1 MNLKATN
8 KTETNKYELE
18 VEISAEDFNKAL
30 SEVAKT
36 EGKRMTVPGF
46 RKGHAPRSVIEK
58 MYGENVFFEGAVD
71 KLYRPAMQDAI
82 EASKLE
88 VIAVSKADV
97 TSVSRE
103 NGVEFKITVV
113 VKPEITIEGY
123 KGIEATKKNVEVTDE
138 DVSAELVKVQ
148 DRNSRMVDVDNR
160 GALTGDTAVIDFE
173 GFCDGKAFEGGKAEG
188 FELSLG
194 SGQFIPGFEDQ
205 IVGHE
210 VGDEFEINV
219 KFPEDYQ
226 AEELKGKDATFKIK
240 LHQIKRKEL
249 PVLDDEFA
257 KDVSEFDTLDEYKK
271 SIREKLQSDREKQ
284 EEANVENQIV
294 EALIEKVQGEIPEE
308 MYENEVEESINSFA
322 YRLQSQGLNLETY
335 LKYTGMDVNALKE
348 QFRPQSEKQ
357 VKVRLALEKIAELE
371 NLEVSDEEVE
381 AEYEKLAKQYE
392 MEAAQIKNLVAEAQV
407 REDLKNQKAIDFVKE
422 NAVVKT
428 EKPAKK
434 TTRRKSTKKAAEEKT
449 EEKAEEKA
457 EAKTEE

>member
-1 MNLKATN
+1 
-8 KTETNKYELE
+8 
-18 VEISAEDFNKAL
+18 KAL

-36 EGKRMTVPGF
+36 EGKKMSVPGF

-58 MYGENVFFEGAVD
+58 MYGENVFFEAAVD

-82 EASKLE
+82 EASGLE
-88 VIAVSKADV
+88 VIAVSNADV

-103 NGVEFKITVV
+103 NGIELKLTVV
-113 VKPEITIEGY
+113 VKPVITIEGY
-123 KGIEATKKNVEVTDE
+123 KGIEAAKKNVEVTDE

-210 VGDEFEINV
+210 VGDEFEISV

-249 PVLDDEFA
+249 PTLDDEFA
-257 KDVSEFDTLDEYKK
+257 KDVSEFDTLDEYKN
-271 SIREKLQSDREKQ
+271 SLREKLQSDREKQ
-284 EEANVENQIV
+284 EEMNVENQIFD
-294 EALIEKVQGEIPEE
+294 ALIEKVQGEIPEE
-308 MYENEVEESINSFA
+308 MYEQEVEESINNFA

-335 LKYTGMDVNALKE
+335 LKYTGMDVNAIKE

-357 VKVRLALEKIAELE
+357 LKLRLALEKIAELE
-371 NLEVSDEEVE
+371 NLEVSDEAVE
-381 AEYEKLAKQYE
+381 EEYEKLAKQYN
-392 MEAAQIKNLVAEAQV
+392 MEVAQIKNLVAETQIRA
-407 REDLKNQKAIDFVKE
+407 DLKNQKAIDFVKE
-422 NAVVKT
+422 NASVKA

-449 EEKAEEKA
+449 EETA

>member
-18 VEISAEDFNKAL
+18 VEISVEDFNKAL

-36 EGKRMTVPGF
+36 EGKKMSVPGF

-58 MYGENVFFEGAVD
+58 MYGENVFFEAAVD

-82 EASKLE
+82 EASGLE
-88 VIAVSKADV
+88 VIAVSNADV

-103 NGVEFKITVV
+103 NGIELKLTVV
-113 VKPEITIEGY
+113 VKPVITIEGY

-210 VGDEFEINV
+210 VGDEFEISV

-249 PVLDDEFA
+249 PTLDDEFA
-257 KDVSEFDTLDEYKK
+257 KDVSEFDTLDEYKN
-271 SIREKLQSDREKQ
+271 SLREKLQSDREKQ
-284 EEANVENQIV
+284 EETNVENQIFD
-294 EALIEKVQGEIPEE
+294 ALIEKVQGEIPEE
-308 MYENEVEESINSFA
+308 MYEQEVEESINNFA

-335 LKYTGMDVNALKE
+335 LKYTGMDVNAIKE

-357 VKVRLALEKIAELE
+357 LKLRLALEKIAELE
-371 NLEVSDEEVE
+371 NLEVSDEAVE
-381 AEYEKLAKQYE
+381 EEYEKLAKQYN
-392 MEAAQIKNLVAEAQV
+392 MEVAQIKNLVAETQIRA
-407 REDLKNQKAIDFVKE
+407 DLKNQKAIDFVKE
-422 NAVVKT
+422 NASVKA

-449 EEKAEEKA
+449 EETA

>member
-1 MNLKATN
+1 M
-8 KTETNKYELE
+8 
-18 VEISAEDFNKAL
+18 S
-30 SEVAKT
+30 
-36 EGKRMTVPGF
+36 VPGF

-58 MYGENVFFEGAVD
+58 MYGENVFFEAAVD

-82 EASKLE
+82 EASGLE
-88 VIAVSKADV
+88 VIAVSNADV

-103 NGVEFKITVV
+103 NGIELKLTVV
-113 VKPEITIEGY
+113 VKPVITIEGY

-210 VGDEFEINV
+210 VGDEFEISV

-249 PVLDDEFA
+249 PALDDEFA
-257 KDVSEFDTLDEYKK
+257 KDVSEFDTLDEYKN
-271 SIREKLQSDREKQ
+271 SLREKLQSDREKQ
-284 EEANVENQIV
+284 EETNVENQIFD
-294 EALIEKVQGEIPEE
+294 ALIEKVQGEIPEE
-308 MYENEVEESINSFA
+308 MYEQEVEESINNFA

-335 LKYTGMDVNALKE
+335 LKYTGMDVNAIKE

-357 VKVRLALEKIAELE
+357 LKLRLALEKIAELE
-371 NLEVSDEEVE
+371 NLEVSDEAVE
-381 AEYEKLAKQYE
+381 EEYEKLAKQYN
-392 MEAAQIKNLVAEAQV
+392 MEVAQIKNLVAETQIRA
-407 REDLKNQKAIDFVKE
+407 DLKNQKAIDFVKE
-422 NAVVKT
+422 NASVKA

-434 TTRRKSTKKAAEEKT
+434 TTRRKSTKKAVEEKT
-449 EEKAEEKA
+449 EETA

>member
-36 EGKRMTVPGF
+36 EGKKMSVPGF

-58 MYGENVFFEGAVD
+58 MYGENVFFEAAVD

-82 EASKLE
+82 EASGLE
-88 VIAVSKADV
+88 VIAVSNADV

-103 NGVEFKITVV
+103 NGIELKLTVV
-113 VKPEITIEGY
+113 VKPVITIEGY

-160 GALTGDTAVIDFE
+160 GALTGDTAVINFE

-257 KDVSEFDTLDEYKK
+257 KDVSEFDTLDEYKN
-271 SIREKLQSDREKQ
+271 SLREKLQSDREKQ
-284 EEANVENQIV
+284 EETNVENQIFD
-294 EALIEKVQGEIPEE
+294 ALIEKVQGEIPEE
-308 MYENEVEESINSFA
+308 MYEQEVEESINNFA

-335 LKYTGMDVNALKE
+335 LKYTGMDVNAIKE

-357 VKVRLALEKIAELE
+357 LKLRLALEKIAELE
-371 NLEVSDEEVE
+371 NLEVSDEAVE
-381 AEYEKLAKQYE
+381 EEYEKLAKQYN
-392 MEAAQIKNLVAEAQV
+392 MEVAQIKNLVAETQIRA
-407 REDLKNQKAIDFVKE
+407 DLKNQKAIDFVKE
-422 NAVVKT
+422 NASVKA

-449 EEKAEEKA
+449 EETA

>member
-1 MNLKATN
+1 MNVKNVEKENGSAKVT
-8 KTETNKYELE
+8 
-18 VEISAEDFNKAL
+18 VEIAKDEFQTALDKAY
-30 SEVAKT
+30 AKIR
-36 EGKRMTVPGF
+36 KDIMIPGF

-58 MYGENVFFEGAVD
+58 MYGENVFFEAAVD

-82 EASKLE
+82 EASGLE
-88 VIAVSKADV
+88 VIAVSNADV

-103 NGVEFKITVV
+103 NGIELKLTVV
-113 VKPEITIEGY
+113 VKPVITIEGY

-210 VGDEFEINV
+210 VGDEFEISV

-249 PVLDDEFA
+249 PTLDDEFA
-257 KDVSEFDTLDEYKK
+257 KDVSEFDTLDEYKN
-271 SIREKLQSDREKQ
+271 SLREKLQSDREKQ
-284 EEANVENQIV
+284 EEMNVENQIFD
-294 EALIEKVQGEIPEE
+294 ALIEKVQGEIPEE
-308 MYENEVEESINSFA
+308 MYEQEVEESINNFA

-335 LKYTGMDVNALKE
+335 LKYTGMDVNAIKE

-357 VKVRLALEKIAELE
+357 LKLRLALEKIAELE
-371 NLEVSDEEVE
+371 NLEVSDEAVE
-381 AEYEKLAKQYE
+381 EEYEKLAKQYN
-392 MEAAQIKNLVAEAQV
+392 MEVAQIKNLVAETQIRA
-407 REDLKNQKAIDFVKE
+407 DLKNQKAIDFVKE
-422 NAVVKT
+422 NASVKA

-449 EEKAEEKA
+449 EETA